1 MIESTFA
8 SPRRSLLL
16 TALSYSEP
24 AELLAHNVVFSSP
37 FAEYHGREDVSHLFR
52 LIARVIQTPSVE
64 GTATDGTWTYTALT
78 GAVEGRDLD
87 AVVRERHDDTGRLQH
102 AVLFLRPY
110 RSLRAAMDAMGRLL
124 AAEPL
129 PSAR

>member
-1 MIESTFA
+1 MTESTSA
-8 SPRRSLLL
+8 KPRHSLFL
-16 TALSYSEP
+16 TALNHEDP
-24 AELLAHNVVFSSP
+24 GALLAEDVVFRSP

-64 GTATDGTWTYTALT
+64 GAATDGTWTYTALT
-78 GAVEGRDLD
+78 GDVEGRDLD
-87 AVVRERHDDTGRLQH
+87 AVVRERHDETGRLQH